1 MSKIEY
7 IPNEYN
13 NIKSDCK
20 IIKEIKNEKK
30 EIEKGDFTSF
40 YVWEI
45 TVELNDQIDS
55 KFFDTLKEIR
65 FTFDPTF
72 DEHKQ
77 IFPITKQMKKFSLK
91 AIGWDST
98 KLEIAF
104 ERTDGSV
111 LKQVIQLQTK
121 NV

>member
-1 MSKIEY
+1 M
-7 IPNEYN
+7 
-13 NIKSDCK
+13 
-20 IIKEIKNEKK
+20 
-30 EIEKGDFTSF
+30 EIEKGDVTSF

-45 TVELNDQIDS
+45 TVEIKDQVNS

-65 FTFDPTF
+65 FTFDPALF

-77 IFPITKQMKKFSLK
+77 IFPITKQRKKFSVK

-104 ERTDGSV
+104 DRTDGSL
-111 LKQVIQLQTK
+111 LKQVIQL
-121 NV
+121 